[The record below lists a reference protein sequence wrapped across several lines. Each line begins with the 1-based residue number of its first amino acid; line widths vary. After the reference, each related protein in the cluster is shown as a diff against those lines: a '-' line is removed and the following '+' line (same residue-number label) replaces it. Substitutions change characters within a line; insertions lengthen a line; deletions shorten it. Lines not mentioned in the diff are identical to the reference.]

1 MADRA
6 RWKYGSLLIE
16 GHVSMAC
23 SPGVIPDQGRMIQ
36 PQGTTQPTSAIA
48 DLILEWGNT
57 GTWAEVRRWKNCS
70 IVRLEQ
76 THEPYKDTV
85 YTIQDRRWRWKH
97 KFVNGSYNV
106 KDETGTAIGS
116 TLKNAREIATLLLNA
131 LGETGYDVTAIPTT
145 ASVAPEVHWIYAS
158 AADELNKLCGL
169 FGAQVHLRAA
179 NTIKLVVNG
188 VGTIPPS
195 TNLIEPVAAGIA
207 FEQPPEKIRAYGSET
222 LFDSWLMLEAV
233 CPEFGGSTA
242 VDSDVKLVDN
252 LSFKPTAGWG
262 NVDPERFLEVV
273 GANDVETKK
282 LRAHCEKFMW
292 RMFRIKGFA
301 GLVTKPPGYD
311 AETDPETGSPYPAV
325 TNMKLLLP
333 LHPTRLQAGID
344 ETGKYVRNPAELAGS
359 FRSADYLGAENLPK
373 YALWKFGFRMDVNNG
388 YVYTNRPCF
397 RSKGYTW
404 EYATP
409 AAMTAGTG
417 YTPTATDLAEGAIFH
432 TVSDDTFWRLTGLG
446 PATFVA
452 TSNSVFPPVLYL
464 RTGYGI
470 RKEMYGVRL
479 HHGYELSTGVSNGT
493 GTEPVRKTELQRLV
507 IENYTLDYA
516 DFTSRGAEYDNK
528 TAIEASLSA
537 ACTQYAQ
544 RYIPSVQPQTGN
556 YCIPYSQDTDGLV
569 AQVTW
574 EAGAES
580 DFVQSVSVILNHDR
594 SQKPADQR
602 AAEEKRQRE
611 DRLNNQQFGQAQ
623 LSALV
628 QQQMAFTPRLITG
641 AG

>member
-57 GTWAEVRRWKNCS
+57 GTWAEVRRWQNCS

-252 LSFKPTAGWG
+252 LSFKPAAGWG

-388 YVYTNRPCF
+388 YVVVLLV
-397 RSKGYTW
+397 
-404 EYATP
+404 
-409 AAMTAGTG
+409 AM
-417 YTPTATDLAEGAIFH
+417 
-432 TVSDDTFWRLTGLG
+432 GLG
-446 PATFVA
+446 LIHGLLVTKVKLQPFVVTLCSLLIYRGVSRWLTNDNPAGFGELQEVLGPVA
-452 TSNSVFPPVLYL
+452 SGRVGLLFRGQEMVFGIPIPFFLLTAIGVVSSVFLGRTIWGRYLLALGRNEEAARFSGINTGRITLMAYVICTVLAAL
-464 RTGYGI
+464 GGMLFALDSTSVSPSSFGNS
-470 RKEMYGVRL
+470 
-479 HHGYELSTGVSNGT
+479 YELYAIAAAVLGGCSLRGGEGSILGVVIGT
-493 GTEPVRKTELQRLV
+493 AVMQVLNNLITLLKLPQQHETTIIGAVILIGVIADEIVRR
-507 IENYTLDYA
+507 
-516 DFTSRGAEYDNK
+516 
-528 TAIEASLSA
+528 SA
-537 ACTQYAQ
+537 A
-544 RYIPSVQPQTGN
+544 RRR
-556 YCIPYSQDTDGLV
+556 LK
-569 AQVTW
+569 
-574 EAGAES
+574 
-580 DFVQSVSVILNHDR
+580 QSIS
-594 SQKPADQR
+594 
-602 AAEEKRQRE
+602 
-611 DRLNNQQFGQAQ
+611 G
-623 LSALV
+623 
-628 QQQMAFTPRLITG
+628 
-641 AG
+641 